1 MDQTPH
7 HDASDASSLH
17 VQNDRR
23 YLPLRAFYDSADLT
37 SNELGSSLTTAA
49 SERDGSIH
57 TSSSTA
63 VEAAAATSS
72 DDEGHHS
79 SIEQRPLYS
88 NRSTMTQ
95 NSHMWQPE
103 KNEQGTDESSQQ
115 ATDTNQTIWQIWRLE
130 ILSSLLALGCVLAI
144 IIILALHQSKPLPKW
159 LGVMSVNT
167 LIATFNAV
175 YKASLIMPVAEGL
188 GQLKWDWF
196 QHPQKLADVVAF
208 DDATRGP
215 WGSLLLITKKITQEQ
230 RPYLAGLGALITIA
244 AIAIDPVSQAM
255 VEHKGCSRAADSV
268 NGIIAEIPRVNHYTA
283 GPMDSDIVKGLADP
297 QDLASMINFKCAT
310 GNCTFENEENGS
322 PFSSLAICHSC
333 QDITDRVIKVQE
345 GPDAPFYAWQ
355 LSYDYNYTVPSLI
368 PEVSSPWNSS
378 KLSLLTTPGIFDKD
392 KVSFRPF
399 YSFDVL
405 TIVDAPCNHLDDT
418 CADEVNSSAFAVRC
432 RLDACVKH
440 YHGKVQDGVYSE
452 IEHPKSNEILTWTDE
467 WTLVANSS
475 LINGKEMSCTARE
488 RWAPQTVRVES
499 VDGGPFQLSP
509 TSHLSERE
517 GDKAFGRRKNVI
529 WKFVPPECVWRIDA
543 SSWRAIISTLQDI
556 LQNNVTHSML
566 DGRPGIVTGPTWLKQ
581 VYAQAAGNLSTV
593 ENLAR
598 GLANSMTAGMRNKPY
613 DGLDD
618 KRIEELYS
626 GLRAVVGATLVADT
640 CVYVH
645 WPWIVYPVALLMLQ
659 WTFCVL
665 VLANRRSSPSNGRQ
679 QYRAWKSSPLALL
692 FNGLD
697 EDLSKRHGGL
707 YTLKG
712 MKQVA
717 DSTTVQMVPADGC
730 KDKALRFC
738 EIKA

>member
-7 HDASDASSLH
+7 HDANDASSLH
-17 VQNDRR
+17 VQNERR
-23 YLPLRAFYDSADLT
+23 DLALRAFYDSADLT
-37 SNELGSSLTTAA
+37 SNELVSSLLTTAV
-49 SERDGSIH
+49 SEREGSIH
-57 TSSSTA
+57 TNSSTA
-63 VEAAAATSS
+63 IEPAAAASS

-79 SIEQRPLYS
+79 PIGQRPLYS
-88 NRSTMTQ
+88 GGSTMTQ
-95 NSHMWQPE
+95 YSHLRQPK
-103 KNEQGTDESSQQ
+103 KNEQGTDKSSQQ

-130 ILSSLLALGCVLAI
+130 MLSSLLAVGCVIAI

-159 LGVMSVNT
+159 PGVMSVNT
-167 LIATFNAV
+167 LIATFTAV

-196 QHPQKLADVVAF
+196 QRPQKLADVVAF

-215 WGSLLLITKKITQEQ
+215 WGSLILITKKMPQAQ
-230 RPYLAGLGALITIA
+230 RPYLAGLGALITITA
-244 AIAIDPVSQAM
+244 LAIDPISQAM
-255 VEHKGCSRAADSV
+255 IEHKGCSRAADSF
-268 NGIIAEIPRVNHYTA
+268 NGIIAEIPRANHYTA

-297 QDLASMINFKCAT
+297 QELASLINVKCAT
-310 GNCTFENEENGS
+310 GNCTFGNGDNGS
-322 PFSSLAICHSC
+322 YFSSLAICHYC

-405 TIVDAPCNHLDDT
+405 TVIDSTCNHLDDT
-418 CADEVNSSAFAVRC
+418 CADE
-432 RLDACVKH
+432 
-440 YHGKVQDGVYSE
+440 
-452 IEHPKSNEILTWTDE
+452 
-467 WTLVANSS
+467 
-475 LINGKEMSCTARE
+475 EMSCTARE

-509 TSHLSERE
+509 TSRLSERE
-517 GDKAFGRRKNVI
+517 GGKTFGRRKNVI
-529 WKFVPPECVWRIDA
+529 WKFVPPECVWRIGA
-543 SSWRAIISTLQDI
+543 SSWRAIISMLQDI

-566 DGRPGIVTGPTWLKQ
+566 DGRPGVITGPTWLKQ
-581 VYAQAAGNLSTV
+581 IYAQAASNLSTV
-593 ENLAR
+593 ENMAR

-618 KRIEELYS
+618 KRIEEHYS

-645 WPWIVYPVALLMLQ
+645 WLWVVYPVALLVLQ
-659 WTFCVL
+659 WTFCAL
-665 VLANRRSSPSNGRQ
+665 VLTNRRSSPSNGGRQ
-679 QYRAWKSSPLALL
+679 YMAWKSSPLALL

-697 EDLSKRHGGL
+697 EDLSKRHEGL
-707 YTLKG
+707 HTLKK
-712 MKQVA
+712 MSQVA
-717 DSTTVQMVPADGC
+717 ESTIVQMVPVDGR

-738 EIKA
+738 ENQA